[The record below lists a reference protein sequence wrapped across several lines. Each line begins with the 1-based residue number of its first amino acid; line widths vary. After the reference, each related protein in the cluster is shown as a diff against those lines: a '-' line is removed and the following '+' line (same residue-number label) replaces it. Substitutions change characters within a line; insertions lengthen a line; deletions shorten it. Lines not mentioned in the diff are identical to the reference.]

1 MSPRLATLL
10 LALVPLVLV
19 ILVPG
24 GAFGEAKDESKRS
37 SRGVFTNTLGME
49 FVPVKAAPG
58 ILFCRWETRVKDFR
72 TFCEDTDRVHEG
84 PAFPQGDDH
93 PVVNVSYNDAMEFCA
108 WLSEKEGKKY
118 RLPKDHEWSAAVGI
132 AHKEDA
138 GEFPKFKG
146 IECPREKRREIEKQF
161 PWGAA
166 WPPPVNTGNFD
177 QDLRVDSYQ
186 HTSPVGMFAPSAD
199 GLYDLAGNTWEWC
212 DSIYED
218 KEHYRVMRGGSWR
231 YADPMFA
238 LSAFRGRGN
247 TPTRHDTR
255 GFRVVLEMDE
265 EVAALLR
272 PIKKLPAP
280 RPPADRKLP
289 KGSGEDRERISVLLI
304 GGRGSHDWH
313 GFHDTIAPVLEETGD
328 FHLKLTPNVDDLE
341 TATLARYQVVLFYG
355 PGGDFANKAEE
366 DALHDYVKKGGG
378 LVGVHAT
385 DAFKKSDVY
394 WRLLGG
400 RFVTHRGG
408 EFWIRIMDEEHPV
421 TAPFGDFKI
430 HDETY
435 QTEYHPQFKLHSLF
449 RMDRGEEQQSMGWV
463 QEYGKGRVFN
473 TTLGHDHKAWRNEH
487 FQKVVL
493 RGIYWAAGRE
503 PR

>member
-1 MSPRLATLL
+1 M
-10 LALVPLVLV
+10 
-19 ILVPG
+19 
-24 GAFGEAKDESKRS
+24 
-37 SRGVFTNTLGME
+37 
-49 FVPVKAAPG
+49 
-58 ILFCRWETRVKDFR
+58 
-72 TFCEDTDRVHEG
+72 
-84 PAFPQGDDH
+84 
-93 PVVNVSYNDAMEFCA
+93 
-108 WLSEKEGKKY
+108 
-118 RLPKDHEWSAAVGI
+118 
-132 AHKEDA
+132 
-138 GEFPKFKG
+138 
-146 IECPREKRREIEKQF
+146 
-161 PWGAA
+161 
-166 WPPPVNTGNFD
+166 
-177 QDLRVDSYQ
+177 
-186 HTSPVGMFAPSAD
+186 
-199 GLYDLAGNTWEWC
+199 
-212 DSIYED
+212 
-218 KEHYRVMRGGSWR
+218 
-231 YADPMFA
+231 
-238 LSAFRGRGN
+238 
-247 TPTRHDTR
+247 
-255 GFRVVLEMDE
+255 
-265 EVAALLR
+265 
-272 PIKKLPAP
+272 
-280 RPPADRKLP
+280 
-289 KGSGEDRERISVLLI
+289 
-304 GGRGSHDWH
+304 
-313 GFHDTIAPVLEETGD
+313 LEETGD

-341 TATLARYQVVLFYG
+341 TANLARYQVVLFYG